1 MNVPCQTIKAKTN
14 LPMSLSSTFLRSQ
27 RALILLGILLLVA
40 LAAPDLL
47 AQEDGDA
54 GGETKSLM
62 DKILDAGMFMAP
74 IGILSVL
81 MITLA
86 VFNTLQLSKKKF
98 SPPGL
103 RDEILANM
111 AEVRVR
117 SSIDIAAQD
126 PSYLGRLVATTYP
139 LVDATDPETLGRTKV
154 EDMIADFSIRENA
167 RYMSWIGYFAV
178 IAQAAPMI
186 GLFGTV
192 AGMIMAFDTMGLS
205 GGADPSQLAGNISL
219 ALMTT
224 AGGLVVAIPS
234 IFCFYIFKN
243 RFNKLVSEVQE
254 TAAEGLDLAVATVN
268 ADQQLAKVPEGI
280 SEG

>member
-1 MNVPCQTIKAKTN
+1 
-14 LPMSLSSTFLRSQ
+14 MSFLRSK
-27 RALILLGILLLVA
+27 RFLLALGITVLFVVL
-40 LAAPDLL
+40 APDAW
-47 AQEDGDA
+47 AQEA
-54 GGETKSLM
+54 GETAAEEQKTLM
-62 DKILDAGMFMAP
+62 DKIIDAGYFMLP
-74 IGILSVL
+74 IGVLSVL

-98 SPPGL
+98 SPPDL

-111 AEVRVR
+111 QDVRVR
-117 SSIDIAAQD
+117 SAIDVSAQD
-126 PSYLGRLVATTYP
+126 PSYLGRLTATAYP
-139 LVDATDPETLGRTKV
+139 LVDATDPETLGRNKV
-154 EDMIADFSIRENA
+154 EDAIADFSVRENS
-167 RYMSWIGYFAV
+167 RYMSWIGYFSV

-192 AGMIMAFDTMGLS
+192 AGMILAFDTMGLS

-243 RFNKLVSEVQE
+243 RFNKLVGEAQE
-254 TAAEGLDLAVATVN
+254 AATEGLELAVATVN

>member
-1 MNVPCQTIKAKTN
+1 
-14 LPMSLSSTFLRSQ
+14 MSDTMSFLRSKSH
-27 RALILLGILLLVA
+27 LIALGIALV
-40 LAAPDLL
+40 LTFIAPDIWG
-47 AQEDGDA
+47 QEGGEAPAEETKTLMTKIIDA
-54 GGETKSLM
+54 G
-62 DKILDAGMFMAP
+62 AFMVP

-86 VFNTLQLSKKKF
+86 VFNFLQLSKKKF
-98 SPPGL
+98 SPDDL
-103 RDEILANM
+103 KSLIIANM
-111 AEVRVR
+111 SDVKVR
-117 SSIDIAAQD
+117 SSIDASAQD
-126 PSYLGRLVATTYP
+126 PSYLGRMVATAYP
-139 LVDATDPETLGRTKV
+139 LVDATDPETLGRQKV
-154 EDMIADFSIRENA
+154 EDAIADFSVRENS
-167 RYMSWIGYFAV
+167 RYMSWIGYFSV

-192 AGMIMAFDTMGLS
+192 AGMIMAFDTMGIS
-205 GGADPSQLAGNISL
+205 GGSDPSQLAGNISL

-243 RFNKLVSEVQE
+243 RFNKLVGEAQEV
-254 TAAEGLDLAVATVN
+254 AIEGLDYAVATVN

>member
-1 MNVPCQTIKAKTN
+1 MSFN
-14 LPMSLSSTFLRSQ
+14 LSFLRSK
-27 RALILLGILLLVA
+27 RHIITLALVLLVT
-40 LAAPDLL
+40 LIAPDIF
-47 AQEDGDA
+47 AEAAAAAGDEA
-54 GGETKSLM
+54 TKLTLM
-62 DKILDAGMFMAP
+62 DKIMDAGVFMAP
-74 IGILSVL
+74 IGVLSVL

-86 VFNTLQLSKKKF
+86 VFNALQLSKKKF
-98 SPPGL
+98 APPGL
-103 RDEILANM
+103 RDAILANM
-111 AEVRVR
+111 ADVRVR
-117 SSIDIAAQD
+117 SSIDVSAQD
-126 PSYLGRLVATTYP
+126 PSYLGRMAATAYP
-139 LVDATDPETLGRTKV
+139 LVDATDPENLGRAKV
-154 EDMIADFSIRENA
+154 EDAIADFSIRENA

-192 AGMIMAFDTMGLS
+192 AGMIMAFDTMGLA
-205 GGADPSQLAGNISL
+205 GGSDPSKLASDISL

-243 RFNKLVSEVQE
+243 KFNKLVADAQE
-254 TAAEGLDLAVATVN
+254 TAIEGLELAIGTVN

>member
-1 MNVPCQTIKAKTN
+1 
-14 LPMSLSSTFLRSQ
+14 MSFLRRTLLSR
-27 RALILLGILLLVA
+27 RALVAFGVLVLFA
-40 LAAPDLL
+40 VLAPDLA
-47 AQEDGDA
+47 AQDA
-54 GGETKSLM
+54 AEGAPVEEKKTLM
-62 DKILDAGMFMAP
+62 DKIVDAGAFMIP

-86 VFNTLQLSKKKF
+86 VFNALQLSKKKF
-98 SPPGL
+98 VPPVL
-103 RDEILANM
+103 KDEVLANM
-111 AEVRVR
+111 ADVRVR
-117 SSIDIAAQD
+117 SAIDAAAQD
-126 PSYLGRLVATTYP
+126 PSYFGRMVATAYP
-139 LVDATDPETLGRTKV
+139 LVDATDPETLGRGKV
-154 EDMIADFSIRENA
+154 EDSIADFSVRENS
-167 RYMSWIGYFAV
+167 RYMSWIGYFSV

-192 AGMIMAFDTMGLS
+192 AGMILAFDTMGLS
-205 GGADPSQLAGNISL
+205 GGANPSELAGNISL

-243 RFNKLVSEVQE
+243 MFNKLVGEAQE
-254 TAAEGLDLAVATVN
+254 AATEGIELAIATVN

>member
-1 MNVPCQTIKAKTN
+1 MNGPCLFTKEKTN
-14 LPMSLSSTFLRSQ
+14 PPMLKTISFFRSQ
-27 RALILLGILLLVA
+27 RTLIALGIVLLFA
-40 LAAPDLL
+40 ICAPDLL
-47 AQEDGDA
+47 AQDEA
-54 GGETKSLM
+54 AVEEKKTLM
-62 DKILDAGMFMAP
+62 DKVIDAGAFMLP
-74 IGILSVL
+74 IGVLSVL

-86 VFNTLQLSKKKF
+86 VFNALQLSKKKF
-98 SPPGL
+98 VPAGL
-103 RDEILANM
+103 RDDILGNM

-126 PSYLGRLVATTYP
+126 PSYLGRMVASSYP
-139 LVDATDPETLGRTKV
+139 MVDATDPENLGRTNV
-154 EDMIADFSIRENA
+154 EDTIADFSIRENA
-167 RYMSWIGYFAV
+167 RYMSWIGYFSV

-192 AGMIMAFDTMGLS
+192 AGMILAFDTMGMS
-205 GGADPSQLAGNISL
+205 GGSDPSELAGNISL

-243 RFNKLVSEVQE
+243 KFNKLVADAQEV
-254 TAAEGLDLAVATVN
+254 AIEGLDLAVGTVN

-280 SEG
+280 SEE

>member
-1 MNVPCQTIKAKTN
+1 
-14 LPMSLSSTFLRSQ
+14 MSFLRSKGH
-27 RALILLGILLLVA
+27 LLSLGIILLIALVA
-40 LAAPDLL
+40 PELY
-47 AQEDGDA
+47 AQD
-54 GGETKSLM
+54 GGEEVAVAETKTLM
-62 DKILDAGMFMAP
+62 DKIWDAGIFMVP
-74 IGILSVL
+74 IAILSVM

-86 VFNTLQLSKKKF
+86 VFNALQLSKKKF
-98 SPPGL
+98 APNEL
-103 RDEILANM
+103 KEIIVSNM
-111 AEVRVR
+111 SDVRVR
-117 SSIDIAAQD
+117 SSIDISATD
-126 PSYLGRLVATTYP
+126 PSYLGRLVATAYP
-139 LVDATDPETLGRTKV
+139 LVDATDPETLGRSKV
-154 EDMIADFSIRENA
+154 EDAIADFTIRENA
-167 RYMSWIGYFAV
+167 RYMSWIGYFSV

-205 GGADPSQLAGNISL
+205 GGADPGALAGNISI

-243 RFNKLVSEVQE
+243 RFNKLVSEAQE
-254 TAAEGLDLAVATVN
+254 TAIEGLDYAVAAVN

>member
-1 MNVPCQTIKAKTN
+1 
-14 LPMSLSSTFLRSQ
+14 MSETMSFLRSK
-27 RALILLGILLLVA
+27 RHLIVFGTVLFFTF
-40 LAAPDLL
+40 AAPELW
-47 AQEDGDA
+47 AQDGREVPVE
-54 GGETKSLM
+54 ETKTLM
-62 DKILDAGMFMAP
+62 TKILDAGPFMAP

-86 VFNTLQLSKKKF
+86 VFNYLQLSKKKF
-98 SPPGL
+98 AP
-103 RDEILANM
+103 DELKNLIVANM
-111 AEVRVR
+111 SDVKVR
-117 SSIDIAAQD
+117 SSIDAAAQD
-126 PSYLGRLVATTYP
+126 PSYLGRMVATAFP
-139 LVDATDPETLGRTKV
+139 LVDATDPETLGRQKV
-154 EDMIADFSIRENA
+154 EDALADFAVRENS
-167 RYMSWIGYFAV
+167 RYMSWIGYFSV

-205 GGADPSQLAGNISL
+205 GGSDPGALAGNISL

-243 RFNKLVSEVQE
+243 RFNKLVGEAQEV
-254 TAAEGLDLAVATVN
+254 AIEGLDYAVATVN